1 MSSSPDED
9 QEYQSLSPQS
19 PLDISNLFSSN
30 DQPSDLLPVLLPT
43 MNKEE
48 AGPSVSAVGVK
59 LPEFWSK
66 DPELWFIQVEHQF
79 KLANVTADSTK
90 LSHIVSKIS
99 CEVLQ
104 HVKDIL
110 KTPPTDGTAYQTFK
124 DRLLKKYSETKE
136 QKMNDLLSGMELGD
150 MKPSELLTKM
160 KDKVDD
166 ATKLETVIKQLW
178 LKQLPTQEQ
187 AILLSLDTLDLEK
200 LAETAD
206 RIHAMPGPSVSAVSS
221 KNTNLEE
228 LENRLVQR
236 MEELMAVE
244 RSRSRYG
251 NRESQNYSRGRGS
264 NRGSYRGNRNGR
276 SQSREFRTHDDKG
289 VCWRHSR
296 YGDEAHSCVKPCTYR
311 NSKN

>member
-19 PLDISNLFSSN
+19 PLDISNLFISN
-30 DQPSDLLPVLLPT
+30 DQQSDVLPVLLPT

-110 KTPPTDGTAYQTFK
+110 
-124 DRLLKKYSETKE
+124 
-136 QKMNDLLSGMELGD
+136 
-150 MKPSELLTKM
+150 
-160 KDKVDD
+160 
-166 ATKLETVIKQLW
+166 
-178 LKQLPTQEQ
+178 
-187 AILLSLDTLDLEK
+187 
-200 LAETAD
+200 
-206 RIHAMPGPSVSAVSS
+206 
-221 KNTNLEE
+221 
-228 LENRLVQR
+228 
-236 MEELMAVE
+236 
-244 RSRSRYG
+244 
-251 NRESQNYSRGRGS
+251 
-264 NRGSYRGNRNGR
+264 
-276 SQSREFRTHDDKG
+276 
-289 VCWRHSR
+289 
-296 YGDEAHSCVKPCTYR
+296 
-311 NSKN
+311 